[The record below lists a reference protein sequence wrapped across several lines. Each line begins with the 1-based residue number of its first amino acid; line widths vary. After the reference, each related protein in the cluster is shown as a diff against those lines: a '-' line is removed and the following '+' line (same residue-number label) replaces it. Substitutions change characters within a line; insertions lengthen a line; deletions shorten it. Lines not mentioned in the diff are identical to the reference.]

1 MSEKSA
7 RVRRRAAATT
17 SVFVLAAAG
26 VATFGAVPASAAPP
40 SAAPPSAQVAGTS
53 SATAS
58 GSTAGKSGAS
68 DHYINYVAPRAEAF
82 TDASDDQAVAD
93 LGGGASAR
101 KAISDTAFERAKEN
115 DQKHAQGNPVAA
127 EQLAK
132 TEAQAV
138 QTGESPKNLKHADST
153 QQAKLLTIL
162 VEFDGT
168 EDFSGLQVPTGFGA
182 TDCKPGDVQGP
193 TLHNNIP
200 DPAGAAHKDNN
211 TMWVPDFSSDFYNR
225 MLFSDEGITE
235 RVRTDL
241 TGLDGQPGFDI
252 SGHTM
257 KKMYEE
263 MSRGAYSLSG
273 EATAWV
279 KVPHSEGYYGATV
292 CHLDPATGKYKA
304 GPMQDMQG
312 HPDNP
317 LGPGQLPIDAV
328 AALAQQNPD
337 FPWADYDI
345 EDQGDRDGDGNVHE
359 PDGII
364 DHVVLVHA
372 GEDKSGGGG
381 KEGTYAVWAHSS
393 DVAGGATIP
402 GTDFKIQNYIVQPE
416 NSGVGVFA
424 HEYGHDLGLPDL
436 YDTSNAGNSDIDFWD
451 LMSSG
456 SHSGPIF
463 QSMPTHMGI
472 WDKWVL
478 GWVDP
483 LEINPGDGTKTVKV
497 GQASRPAKGTE
508 DGVKINLPDKRITL
522 AEPHSGSEMWYS
534 NADQDWADAQLKR
547 SIDNVPAGATFSMW
561 NDYVIEE
568 DWDFGFVEV
577 STDGGSTW
585 TEQKVY
591 DESGALVSTDD
602 GYSDPNGRMKDFG
615 NKKYGL
621 TGSTD
626 GWRHDHIDLSA
637 YAGQNIQVRL
647 RQATDAAYE
656 DRGWFSD
663 DFALTAGGA
672 DVWTDDVE
680 SGDNGWTATAGTFT
694 DTTGAGWVRDTG
706 TQVKAQ
712 FYLVE
717 WRNLDGFDE
726 GLKYGYTTVYS
737 DAGWKV
743 EKVPYNAPGA
753 LVWYRD
759 TAYGDS
765 NQVTSN
771 LTNLPSYG
779 AKGGLLLV
787 DSHFDPLRR
796 TGAAAEMDPSVTK
809 NISSRAQSSN
819 AAFGLTPTL
828 PFKDCLVD
836 AKFNEACTDF
846 AAQAPVK
853 SFTDDQGWVAGLEV
867 RGGDL
872 YPRLRDGSVVVPSV
886 GGAPYSTRVVNPDGT
901 PATDLYG
908 HDIPGVTTLGT
919 GNPADAGVGYGTVVT
934 VKKSLQN
941 NTAALLTVRAPLS
954 ENPAKPDAPAITS
967 PANGA
972 KLDTAPTEVSGTG
985 VPGADVVVTLDGVQG
1000 AAKSAAPAAAKAAA
1014 PAAEAA
1020 EPTVVGDDGTW
1031 SVALPSTVAVGSHT
1045 ISAVQTYG
1053 GVSSDASESTFVVAD
1068 VVTPT
1073 PTPTPT
1079 TPGGDPG
1086 TGGNGNGNGS
1096 SKGNL
1101 AATGLNGDA
1110 LLTTGVIGGALV
1122 LLASAFLVMS
1132 RRRRRLQG
1140 DTTADP
1146 MS

>member
-40 SAAPPSAQVAGTS
+40 SAAPPSAQAAGTS
-53 SATAS
+53 PATAS
-58 GSTAGKSGAS
+58 GKSGAS

-101 KAISDTAFERAKEN
+101 KAISDAAFERAKEN

-132 TEAQAV
+132 TEAEAV

-279 KVPHSEGYYGATV
+279 TVPHSEGYYGATV
-292 CHLDPATGKYKA
+292 CHLNPETGAYEA

-328 AALAQQNPD
+328 AAVAQQNPD

-345 EDQGDRDGDGNVHE
+345 EDQGDRDGDGNLHE

-497 GQASRPAKGTE
+497 GQASRPANGTE

-522 AEPHSGSEMWYS
+522 ADPHSGSEMWYS

-568 DWDFGFVEV
+568 GWDFGFVEV

-706 TQVKAQ
+706 TQIKAQ
-712 FYLVE
+712 YYLVE
-717 WRNLDGFDE
+717 WRNFDGFDE
-726 GLKYGYTTVYS
+726 GLRYGYTTVYS

-796 TGAAAEMDPSVTK
+796 TGAAAEIDPSVTK

-836 AKFNEACTDF
+836 ADFNEACTDI
-846 AAQAPVK
+846 AAQAPIK
-853 SFTDDQGWVAGLEV
+853 SFTDDQGWVAGLEL
-867 RGGDL
+867 RDGQL
-872 YPRLRDGSVVVPSV
+872 FNRLRDASVVVPSV
-886 GGAPYSTRVVNPDGT
+886 DGAPYSTRVVNPDGT

-908 HDIPGVTTLGT
+908 HDLGFTTLGT

-954 ENPAKPDAPAITS
+954 EDPAKPDAPAITS

-972 KLDTAPTEVSGTG
+972 KLDTAPTSVSGTG
-985 VPGADVVVTLDGVQG
+985 TPGADVVVTLDGVQA
-1000 AAKSAAPAAAKAAA
+1000 AAKAAAPAAAAKAAA

-1053 GVSSDASESTFVVAD
+1053 GVSSDAAESTFVVAD
-1068 VVTPT
+1068 VVAPT

-1086 TGGNGNGNGS
+1086 TGGNGNGSGNG
-1096 SKGNL
+1096 KGNL

-1110 LLTTGVIGGALV
+1110 LLTTGIIGGALV

>member
-40 SAAPPSAQVAGTS
+40 SAAPPSAQAAGTS
-53 SATAS
+53 PAAAS
-58 GSTAGKSGAS
+58 GSPSGKSGAS

-82 TDASDDQAVAD
+82 TDASDDQAVAS

-101 KAISDTAFERAKEN
+101 KTISDTAFERAKEN

-127 EQLAK
+127 AQLAK
-132 TEAQAV
+132 TEAEAV

-292 CHLDPATGKYKA
+292 CHLNPETGAYEA

-328 AALAQQNPD
+328 AAVAQQNPD

-345 EDQGDRDGDGNVHE
+345 EDQGDRDGDGNLHE

-497 GQASRPAKGTE
+497 GQASRPANGTE

-522 AEPHSGSEMWYS
+522 ADPHSGSEMWYS

-706 TQVKAQ
+706 TQIKAQ
-712 FYLVE
+712 YYLVE
-717 WRNLDGFDE
+717 WRNFDGFDE
-726 GLKYGYTTVYS
+726 GLRYGYTTVYS

-796 TGAAAEMDPSVTK
+796 TGAAAEIDPSVTK

-836 AKFNEACTDF
+836 ADFNEACTDI
-846 AAQAPVK
+846 AAQAPIK
-853 SFTDDQGWVAGLEV
+853 SFTDDQGWVAGLEL
-867 RGGDL
+867 RDGQL
-872 YPRLRDGSVVVPSV
+872 FNRLRDASVVVPSV
-886 GGAPYSTRVVNPDGT
+886 DGAPYSTRVVNPDGT

-908 HDIPGVTTLGT
+908 HDLGFTTLGT

-954 ENPAKPDAPAITS
+954 EDPAKPDAPAITS

-972 KLDTAPTEVSGTG
+972 KLDTAPTSVSGTG
-985 VPGADVVVTLDGVQG
+985 TPGADVVVTLDGVQA
-1000 AAKSAAPAAAKAAA
+1000 AAKASAPAAAAKAAA

-1020 EPTVVGDDGTW
+1020 EATVVGDDGTW
-1031 SVALPSTVAVGSHT
+1031 SVALPSTVAVGTHT

-1053 GVSSDASESTFVVAD
+1053 GVSSDAAESTFVVAD
-1068 VVTPT
+1068 VVAPT

-1086 TGGNGNGNGS
+1086 TGGNGSGNGNG
-1096 SKGNL
+1096 KGNL

-1110 LLTTGVIGGALV
+1110 LLTTGIIGGALV

>member
-1 MSEKSA
+1 MSERSVRA
-7 RVRRRAAATT
+7 RRRVAATT
-17 SVFVLAAAG
+17 SAFVLAAAG
-26 VATFGAVPASAAPP
+26 VATFGAVPAVAAPSV
-40 SAAPPSAQVAGTS
+40 SAPGVRPTAA
-53 SATAS
+53 ATT
-58 GSTAGKSGAS
+58 GVAS
-68 DHYINYVAPRAEAF
+68 DHYINYVAPRA
-82 TDASDDQAVAD
+82 DAILDGADDQPVAD
-93 LGGGASAR
+93 LSGNARAR
-101 KAISDTAFERAKEN
+101 KGVSDAAFERAKEN
-115 DQKHAQGNPVAA
+115 DEKHAQGNPVAA

-132 TEAQAV
+132 TEAEAV
-138 QTGESPKNLKHADST
+138 QSGESPKNLKHADST

-168 EDFSGLQVPTGFGA
+168 EDFSNLQVPTAFGE
-182 TDCKPGDVQGP
+182 TTCKPGDVQGP
-193 TLHNNIP
+193 TLHNNIAN
-200 DPAGAAHKDNN
+200 PADAVHKDNN
-211 TMWVPDFSSDFYNR
+211 SMWVPDFSSDFYNK

-263 MSRGAYSLSG
+263 MSRGAYSLTG

-279 KVPHSEGYYGATV
+279 KVPHSEAYYGATV
-292 CHLDPATGKYKA
+292 CHKDPATGDYVA

-328 AALAQQNPD
+328 AALAQSDPS

-345 EDQGDRDGDGNVHE
+345 EDQGDRDGDGNLHE

-381 KEGTYAVWAHSS
+381 KEGTYAIWAHSS

-436 YDTSNAGNSDIDFWD
+436 YDTSNAGDSDVDFWD

-483 LEINPGDGTKTVKV
+483 LEINPGDGTKTIKV
-497 GQASRPAKGTE
+497 GQASRPANGTE
-508 DGVKINLPDKRITL
+508 DGVKINLPDKVKTL
-522 AEPHSGSEMWYS
+522 ATPHSGAEMWYS
-534 NADQDWADAQLKR
+534 NADQDWADVTLSR
-547 SIDNVPAGATFSMW
+547 TIDNVPAGATFSMW
-561 NDYVIEE
+561 NNYVIEE
-568 DWDFGFVEV
+568 DWDFGFIEV

-591 DESGALVSTDD
+591 DDSNALVSTDD

-626 GWRHDHIDLSA
+626 GWRHDHIDLSS

-647 RQATDAAYE
+647 RQATDAAFE
-656 DRGWFSD
+656 ERGWFSD
-663 DFALTAGGA
+663 DFALSAGGS

-694 DTTGAGWVRDTG
+694 DTTGVGWARDTG
-706 TQVKAQ
+706 IQTKKQ

-717 WRNLDGFDE
+717 WRNFDGFDE

-737 DAGWKV
+737 DQGWKV

-759 TAYGDS
+759 AAYGSS
-765 NQVTSN
+765 NQITSY

-796 TGAAAEMDPSVTK
+796 TGAEAELDPSLLK
-809 NISSRAQSSN
+809 NLSSRAQSSN

-828 PFKDCLVD
+828 PFKDCMVD
-836 AKFNEACTDF
+836 ADFTEACTDI
-846 AAQAPVK
+846 AAQPPVS
-853 SFTDDQGWVAGLEV
+853 SFTDDQGWVAGLEF
-867 RGGDL
+867 RDGDL
-872 YPRLRDGSVVVPSV
+872 YNRLRDASVVVPSV
-886 GGAPYSTRVVNPDGT
+886 DDAAYTTRVVNPDGT

-908 HDIPGVTTLGT
+908 TVLPFTTLGT

-934 VKKSLQN
+934 VKKALQK

-954 ENPAKPDAPAITS
+954 DAPSKPAAPAITS
-967 PANGA
+967 PADGA
-972 KLDTAPTEVSGTG
+972 KLDTAPTAVSGTG
-985 VPGADVVVTLDGVQG
+985 VPGAVVEVTVDG
-1000 AAKSAAPAAAKAAA
+1000 AAAAAADAKAAAPAAAKAKAA
-1014 PAAEAA
+1014 DAAVTVE
-1020 EPTVVGDDGTW
+1020 EPVVVGGDGTW
-1031 SVALPSTVAVGSHT
+1031 TVPLVGTFAPGPHT
-1045 ISAVQTYG
+1045 ISAVQSVG
-1053 GVSSDASESTFVVAD
+1053 DLNSDPAASAFVVAE
-1068 VVTPT
+1068 VTTPSTPT
-1073 PTPTPT
+1073 PTPPVT
-1079 TPGGDPG
+1079 GGDGDGKGG
-1086 TGGNGNGNGS
+1086 TGHGS
-1096 SKGNL
+1096 GAL

-1110 LLTTGVIGGALV
+1110 LLTTGIVGGLLV
-1122 LLASAFLVMS
+1122 LLAGVLLVVA
-1132 RRRRRLQG
+1132 RRRRRLDG
-1140 DTTADP
+1140 GNAAEP
-1146 MS
+1146 KS

>member
-7 RVRRRAAATT
+7 RTRRRVVATT
-17 SVFVLAAAG
+17 SAFALAVAG
-26 VATFGAVPASAAPP
+26 VATLGAVPAVAAPSNP
-40 SAAPPSAQVAGTS
+40 PPSSTVTSTSAGP
-53 SATAS
+53 
-58 GSTAGKSGAS
+58 AGADAKSGTS

-82 TDASDDQAVAD
+82 TDASDDEAVAD
-93 LGGGASAR
+93 TNGSTSAR
-101 KAISDTAFERAKEN
+101 QAIGAAAFERAKEN

-127 EQLAK
+127 KQLAT
-132 TEAQAV
+132 TEAKAV
-138 QTGESPKNLKHADST
+138 KTGKSPKNLRKSKTT

-162 VEFDGT
+162 VEFEGT
-168 EDFSGLQVPTGFGA
+168 EDFSNLQVPTAFGA

-193 TLHNNIP
+193 TLHNTIP
-200 DPAGAAHKDNN
+200 DPATAAQPDNN
-211 TMWVPDFSSDFYNR
+211 SMWVPDFSSDFYNK
-225 MLFSDEGITE
+225 MLFSKQGVTQ

-241 TGLDGQPGFDI
+241 KGLDGKPGFDI
-252 SGHTM
+252 SGNTM
-257 KKMYEE
+257 KNMYEE
-263 MSRGAYSLSG
+263 MSRGAYTLTG

-279 KVPHSEGYYGATV
+279 TVPHSEAYYGATV
-292 CHLDPATGKYKA
+292 CHLNPATGEYEA

-317 LGPGQLPIDAV
+317 LGAGQLPIDAV
-328 AALAQQNPD
+328 AALAQSDPS
-337 FPWADYDI
+337 FPWSDYDI
-345 EDQGDRDGDGNVHE
+345 EDQGDRDGDGNVNE

-381 KEGTYAVWAHSS
+381 KEGTYAIWAHSS

-463 QSMPTHMGI
+463 QSQPTHMGI

-483 LEINPGDGTKTVKV
+483 VEVNPGDGKKTIKV
-497 GQASRPAKGTE
+497 GQASRPKKGTE
-508 DGVKINLPDKRITL
+508 DGIKVNLPDKTIVL

-534 NADQDWADAQLKR
+534 NSDQSWADATLTR

-561 NDYVIEE
+561 NNYVIEE
-568 DWDFGFVEV
+568 DWDYGFVEV

-602 GYSDPNGRMKDFG
+602 GYGDPNGRMKDFG

-626 GWRHDHIDLSA
+626 GWRHDHVDLSA
-637 YAGQNIQVRL
+637 YAGQNIQIRL
-647 RQATDAAYE
+647 RQATDAAFQE
-656 DRGWFSD
+656 RGWFSD

-680 SGDNGWTATAGTFT
+680 SGDNGWTAVDGTFT
-694 DTTGAGWVRDTG
+694 DTTGAGWARDTG
-706 TQVKAQ
+706 TQIKAQ
-712 FYLVE
+712 YYLVE
-717 WRNLDGFDE
+717 WRNFDGFDN

-737 DAGWKV
+737 ADGWKV

-759 TAYGDS
+759 TTYGSS
-765 NQVTSN
+765 NQVTTN
-771 LTNLPSYG
+771 LTSLPSYG

-796 TGAAAEMDPSVTK
+796 TGAEADLDPSVLK

-836 AKFNEACTDF
+836 ANYQNEACTDIP
-846 AAQAPVK
+846 AQPAV
-853 SFTDDQGWVAGLEV
+853 STFTDDKGWVAGLEV
-867 RGGDL
+867 RDGQL
-872 YPRLRDGSVVVPSV
+872 FNRMRDASVVVPSV
-886 GGAPYSTRVVNPDGT
+886 GNAPYSTRVVNPDGT

-908 HDIPGVTTLGT
+908 LDLGFTTLGT
-919 GNPADAGVGYGTVVT
+919 GNPADAGVGYGTVIS
-934 VKKSLQN
+934 VKKSMQN
-941 NTAALLTVRAPLS
+941 NTAALIDV
-954 ENPAKPDAPAITS
+954 
-967 PANGA
+967 
-972 KLDTAPTEVSGTG
+972 TAPR
-985 VPGADVVVTLDGVQG
+985 
-1000 AAKSAAPAAAKAAA
+1000 
-1014 PAAEAA
+1014 
-1020 EPTVVGDDGTW
+1020 
-1031 SVALPSTVAVGSHT
+1031 
-1045 ISAVQTYG
+1045 
-1053 GVSSDASESTFVVAD
+1053 
-1068 VVTPT
+1068 
-1073 PTPTPT
+1073 
-1079 TPGGDPG
+1079 
-1086 TGGNGNGNGS
+1086 
-1096 SKGNL
+1096 KG
-1101 AATGLNGDA
+1101 
-1110 LLTTGVIGGALV
+1110 
-1122 LLASAFLVMS
+1122 
-1132 RRRRRLQG
+1132 
-1140 DTTADP
+1140 
-1146 MS
+1146 

>member
-1 MSEKSA
+1 MSEKTA
-7 RVRRRAAATT
+7 RARRRAAATT
-17 SVFVLAAAG
+17 SAFMLAAAG
-26 VATFGAVPASAAPP
+26 VAAFGAAPASAAPP

-53 SATAS
+53 PGTAS
-58 GSTAGKSGAS
+58 GGTAGKSGAS

-101 KAISDTAFERAKEN
+101 KAISDAAFERAKEN

-153 QQAKLLTIL
+153 QKAKLLTIL

-292 CHLDPATGKYKA
+292 CHLNPATNKYEA

-345 EDQGDRDGDGNVHE
+345 EDQGDRDGDGNLHE

-483 LEINPGDGTKTVKV
+483 LEINPGDGTKTIKV
-497 GQASRPAKGTE
+497 GQASRPANGTE

-561 NDYVIEE
+561 NNYVIEE

-712 FYLVE
+712 YYLVE
-717 WRNLDGFDE
+717 WRNFDGFDE
-726 GLKYGYTTVYS
+726 GLRYGYTTVYS

-867 RGGDL
+867 RDGQL
-872 YPRLRDGSVVVPSV
+872 FNRLRDASVVVPSV
-886 GGAPYSTRVVNPDGT
+886 DGAPYSTRVVNPDGT

-908 HDIPGVTTLGT
+908 HDLGFTTLGT

-972 KLDTAPTEVSGTG
+972 KLDTAPTAVSGTG

-1000 AAKSAAPAAAKAAA
+1000 AAKAAAPAAAKAEA

-1068 VVTPT
+1068 AVT

-1086 TGGNGNGNGS
+1086 TGGNGNGS

-1110 LLTTGVIGGALV
+1110 LLTTGIIGGALV
-1122 LLASAFLVMS
+1122 LLATAFLVMS

-1146 MS
+1146 LG